1 MPSTPPSSPRDTPTR
16 TVSKRASKTVGKKV
30 GKALAKKTAEQTT
43 RKKATKKT
51 AGKAIRK
58 TGKTAGGQLGA
69 ARTGSMAGKTDT
81 SKSTTAPAAT
91 APPPTLD
98 TARAQTAHWYE
109 AQDWTLF
116 DFQRETWQAWHDG
129 ESGLVHSPTGSGKTL
144 AAWLGPVQEAIG
156 RPTRPQGL
164 EVLWITPLRAL
175 ANDTARSLQ
184 AALDAHGSD
193 LRVDLRTGDTS
204 SHRRKKQRSEPPFA
218 LVTTPE
224 SLSVMLTHAE
234 ARLAFTDVS
243 TIVVD
248 EWHELMSSKRGA
260 LLQLALARV
269 RAMKPGLRMWGL
281 SATLANLDQALQ
293 VLVGPGQLGRLVR
306 GVVPRAIEI
315 ETVLPGAGSAVPWAG
330 HLGRRNAQ
338 PVVEA
343 ILAAQTSL
351 VFTNTRAQAELWFQ
365 ALVDLRPDLAGDIA
379 LHHGSIDRELREEI
393 EERLRRGTV
402 RCVVCTS
409 SLDLGVDFSPV
420 EQVLQIG
427 SPKGVARLVQ
437 RAGRSGHRPGAVS
450 RVLCVPTHALELVE
464 IHSVR
469 EALARNRIEAREP
482 VVRALDVLC
491 QHLVTVALGE
501 GFDEVEMLAEVRL
514 THCFHQLTDAE
525 WGWVMD
531 FITRGGQALQG
542 YPQYHKVMKV
552 AGLWRVMNDQVAQ
565 RHRTSIGT
573 IVGNNQLQVA
583 FMGGKRLG
591 SMPES
596 FLTRLNPGDSF
607 QFAGRHLALLRIKE
621 MTAYV
626 RVARQRSRS
635 VPRWTGTQLPL
646 SNALAD
652 TVLETLRDWQNGAA
666 ESRELQ
672 AAAGY
677 LRLQQQRS
685 LLPGPD
691 DFLLEYTHTREGHS
705 LFCYPFAGR
714 LAHEGLS
721 MLVAHRLSG
730 LREITFTLQV
740 NDYGFELLSPTP
752 IPFDEATLRPA
763 FSPDDLTG
771 DILASM
777 NAGELTQR
785 RFRDIARIAGLIY
798 EGLPGRSRSA
808 RQVQA
813 SSSLIYEVL
822 RDYDHDNLLLDQA
835 RREVLEAQLEFRRIE
850 QALARIATRRWTL
863 NRNSR
868 PTPLAFPLWAES
880 VSTQTISSE
889 AVQDRIERMLAEIDG
904 PALQQEVP

>member
-1 MPSTPPSSPRDTPTR
+1 MPSKRPPSTPAASEAATR
-16 TVSKRASKTVGKKV
+16 APKKV
-30 GKALAKKTAEQTT
+30 AKKVAKKTLGKPAPVADASRRPATLAE
-43 RKKATKKT
+43 A
-51 AGKAIRK
+51 
-58 TGKTAGGQLGA
+58 L
-69 ARTGSMAGKTDT
+69 
-81 SKSTTAPAAT
+81 
-91 APPPTLD
+91 
-98 TARAQTAHWYE
+98 AQTEHWYE

-116 DFQRETWQAWHDG
+116 DFQRDTWQAWHDG
-129 ESGLVHSPTGSGKTL
+129 RSGLVHSPTGSGKTL
-144 AAWLGPVQEAIG
+144 AAWLGPVQEAIS
-156 RPTRPQGL
+156 RSTPPEGL

-184 AALDAHGSD
+184 EAVDALGGGRGGG
-193 LRVDLRTGDTS
+193 LRVELRTGDTS
-204 SHRRKKQRSEPPFA
+204 SHRRRKQRSEPPFA

-234 ARLAFTDVS
+234 ARLAFIDIGTV
-243 TIVVD
+243 VVD
-248 EWHELMSSKRGA
+248 EWHELMASKRGV

-269 RAMKPGLRMWGL
+269 RAMKPGLRIWGL

-293 VLVGPGQLGRLVR
+293 VLVGPGQPGTLVR

-315 ETVLPGAGSAVPWAG
+315 ETVLPTAGQRIPWSG
-330 HLGRRNAQ
+330 HYGNRNAAA
-338 PVVEA
+338 VIDA
-343 ILAAQTSL
+343 ILEAQTSL
-351 VFTNTRAQAELWFQ
+351 VFTNTRAQAEIWFQ
-365 ALVDLRPDLAGDIA
+365 ALIALRPDLAADIA
-379 LHHGSIDRELREEI
+379 LHHGSIDRALREEI

-450 RVLCVPTHALELVE
+450 RVLCVPTNALEVVE
-464 IHSVR
+464 IHAVR
-469 EALARNRIEAREP
+469 AALTANRIEAREP

-501 GFDEVEMLAEVRL
+501 GFEEAEMLAEVRL
-514 THCFHQLTDAE
+514 THCFHELGDTE
-525 WGWVMD
+525 WAWVMD

-565 RHRTSIGT
+565 RHRTAIGT
-573 IVGNNQLQVA
+573 IAGNTTIDIA

-591 SMPES
+591 STPES
-596 FLTRLNPGDSF
+596 FITRLKPGDAF
-607 QFAGRHLALLRIKE
+607 QFAGRYLELIRIKE

-626 RVARQRSRS
+626 RLAKKRSRA

-652 TVLETLRDWQNGAA
+652 TVLETLQAWKEGKVD
-666 ESRELQ
+666 SHELE
-672 AAAGY
+672 AVSGY
-677 LRLQQQRS
+677 LGLQQRRS

-691 DFLLEYTHTREGHS
+691 DFLLECTRTREGYS

-721 MLVAHRLSG
+721 MLVAHRLSME
-730 LREITFTLQV
+730 REVTFTLQI
-740 NDYGFELLSPTP
+740 NDYGFELMSPTP
-752 IPFDEATLRPA
+752 IPFDEATLRAA
-763 FSPDDLTG
+763 FAPERLTD

-785 RFRDIARIAGLIY
+785 RFRDIARISGLIF
-798 EGLPGRSRSA
+798 EGLPGRHRSA

-822 RDYDHDNLLLDQA
+822 RDYDQDNLLLAQA
-835 RREVLEAQLEFRRIE
+835 RREVLEAQLEYARIE
-850 QALARIATRRWTL
+850 QALSRIGAQRWTL
-863 NRNSR
+863 NETERLS
-868 PTPLAFPLWAES
+868 PLAFPLWAAGL
-880 VSTQTISSE
+880 STQTISSE
-889 AVQDRIERMLAEIDG
+889 ALQDRIERMLGEIVDEHDG
-904 PALQQEVP
+904 V